1 MRAIFWIL
9 GAVAGLAGGAIAL
22 ERRSKRRVADGFLA
36 ALRAGQLVFEAYQ
49 PAIVG
54 KGYRA
59 ELFRGTAAG
68 RPFAFIA
75 QTDVSATKWSYAL
88 AWGDDRMT
96 ASWNP
101 VSGEADHPFSQAYVI
116 LRRKATK
123 DDGNAN

>member
-1 MRAIFWIL
+1 MRVIFWIL
-9 GAVAGLAGGAIAL
+9 GAAAALAGGAVAL
-22 ERRSKRRVADGFLA
+22 ERRSRRRIADDFLA
-36 ALRAGQLVFEAYQ
+36 ALRDGRLAFEAYQ

-54 KGYRA
+54 KGTRA

-75 QTDVSATKWSYAL
+75 QTDASATKWSYAL

-123 DDGNAN
+123 DDGSAN